1 MYFNRITYRVQLKYR
16 NNKDDYDDNNNN
28 NNNNNNTQFFTISV
42 FMHIVTKPI
51 QAQRASCSPA
61 IIFNTYN
68 VDAMCFCVKINI
80 CEDIIS
86 TSDFKT
92 LISFSHIV

>member
-16 NNKDDYDDNNNN
+16 NNKDDD
-28 NNNNNNTQFFTISV
+28 NNNNTQFFRISV

-80 CEDIIS
+80 CENIIS

>member
-16 NNKDDYDDNNNN
+16 NNKYDDYDDDD
-28 NNNNNNTQFFTISV
+28 NNNNNTQFFRISV

-68 VDAMCFCVKINI
+68 VDAICFCVKINI